1 MRKRIPCKV
10 IKSVTLGRSDENCQ
24 NASGLRVDRPR
35 TDNIASLTYTSR
47 LVATKSDIDNVYTAR
62 TLDLCA

>member
-10 IKSVTLGRSDENCQ
+10 VRSVTLGKSDDRCRHV
-24 NASGLRVDRPR
+24 SGSSVYHSGAPD
-35 TDNIASLTYTSR
+35 IASLTYTSR
-47 LVATKSDIDNVYTAR
+47 MVVTKSDIDDDYSAS